1 MKTSNPKMERAP
13 QCRML
18 LGIKH
23 ADITPPMGI
32 YHRMWGAAKHDRATG
47 AHDHLR
53 ATVAALGPVGGDG
66 IAQLLVSL
74 DHCVM
79 GALECRALM
88 AAISA
93 GCRMPEDRITVVFS
107 HTHAAGLMG
116 LDRVGL
122 PGGDLIP
129 AYLDFLGKECGRLAA
144 EAISSAIP
152 VWGVYGSGRCDLAR
166 YRDFFDEDTCEYV
179 VGYTPGRKV
188 DDTVI
193 VARFTD
199 DQLNPVA
206 VLLNYACHPTTLG
219 WDNTL
224 ISPDFL
230 GAARQVIE
238 EVCGVPCLFLQGASG
253 ELGPKNGFVGDLSVA
268 NRNGRI
274 LGHAAL
280 SALYSLSPPAT
291 EYVYTGAVTSGAT
304 IGTWEH
310 REMRGEA
317 VRRCEKWRHIRWHE
331 PLRYRDDTAT
341 ASAVSAERDSLL
353 EREREAR
360 AADRLDEAA
369 DLRALAERK
378 TRLLHR
384 LAQLPEGT
392 HYPLQIVLWETGAAV
407 WVIVQGESYSLLQ
420 TTLRE
425 RFPDRVLI
433 IGTIA
438 GDWGA
443 SYLPPREIYGKGIY
457 QETIAVVEAGSLEL
471 LIDSIS
477 SRISK

>member
-79 GALECRALM
+79 GVLERRALM

-107 HTHAAGLMG
+107 HTRAAGLMG

-199 DQLNPVA
+199 FSAPRD
-206 VLLNYACHPTTLG
+206 
-219 WDNTL
+219 D
-224 ISPDFL
+224 
-230 GAARQVIE
+230 AARAG
-238 EVCGVPCLFLQGASG
+238 CGNRAKSNFLSINPKPLFASCFY
-253 ELGPKNGFVGDLSVA
+253 K
-268 NRNGRI
+268 
-274 LGHAAL
+274 AL
-280 SALYSLSPPAT
+280 TRPVVKT
-291 EYVYTGAVTSGAT
+291 
-304 IGTWEH
+304 
-310 REMRGEA
+310 R
-317 VRRCEKWRHIRWHE
+317 IRWI
-331 PLRYRDDTAT
+331 PNSFGL
-341 ASAVSAERDSLL
+341 
-353 EREREAR
+353 
-360 AADRLDEAA
+360 DRCI
-369 DLRALAERK
+369 
-378 TRLLHR
+378 HIHPG
-384 LAQLPEGT
+384 Q
-392 HYPLQIVLWETGAAV
+392 V
-407 WVIVQGESYSLLQ
+407 
-420 TTLRE
+420 
-425 RFPDRVLI
+425 
-433 IGTIA
+433 
-438 GDWGA
+438 
-443 SYLPPREIYGKGIY
+443 
-457 QETIAVVEAGSLEL
+457 
-471 LIDSIS
+471 
-477 SRISK
+477 